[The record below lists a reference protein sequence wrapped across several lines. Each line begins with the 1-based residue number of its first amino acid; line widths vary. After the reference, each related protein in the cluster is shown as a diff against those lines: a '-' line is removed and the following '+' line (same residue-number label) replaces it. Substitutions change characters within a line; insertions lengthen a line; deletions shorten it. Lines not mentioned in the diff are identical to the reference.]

1 MITLY
6 EKRTVADIFAAV
18 NKTKY
23 FEDCLDEVM
32 YTFRDNESGGREF
45 YSSSPTVGEVAGPI
59 IAAQDQEILNFY
71 LSLRDAVQ
79 DFIENDCYLTWIQSF
94 TPVTYRSFLT
104 AYLEESKLRE
114 LEDSVVAGEFIFVSE
129 FIEYLEQEYK
139 NLPDQKV
146 KERQTV

>member
-45 YSSSPTVGEVAGPI
+45 YSSSPTVEEVAGPI
-59 IAAQDQEILNFY
+59 TAAQDQEILNFY

-79 DFIENDCYLTWIQSF
+79 DYIENDCYLTWLQSF

-104 AYLEESKLRE
+104 AYLEESKLSE
-114 LEDSVVAGEFIFVSE
+114 LEDSVMAGEFIFVSE
-129 FIEYLEQEYK
+129 FIEYLEQEYN
-139 NLPDQKV
+139 NLPDQRV

>member
-32 YTFRDNESGGREF
+32 YTFRDNESGGREY
-45 YSSSPTVGEVAGPI
+45 YSSSPTVEEVAGPI
-59 IAAQDQEILNFY
+59 TAAQDQEILNFY

-79 DFIENDCYLTWIQSF
+79 DFIDNDCYLTWIQSF
-94 TPVTYRSFLT
+94 KPVTYRSFLT
-104 AYLEESKLRE
+104 VYLGQSELKA
-114 LEDSVVAGEFIFVSE
+114 LEDSVVAGEFIFVSD
-129 FIEYLEQEYK
+129 FIEYLEQKYK
-139 NLPDQKV
+139 ELPYHIV
-146 KERQTV
+146 KERQAV

>member
-6 EKRTVADIFAAV
+6 EKRTVADIFTAV

-114 LEDSVVAGEFIFVSE
+114 LEDIVVAGEFIFVSE

>member
-45 YSSSPTVGEVAGPI
+45 YSSSPTVEEVAGPI
-59 IAAQDQEILNFY
+59 TAAQNQEILNFY